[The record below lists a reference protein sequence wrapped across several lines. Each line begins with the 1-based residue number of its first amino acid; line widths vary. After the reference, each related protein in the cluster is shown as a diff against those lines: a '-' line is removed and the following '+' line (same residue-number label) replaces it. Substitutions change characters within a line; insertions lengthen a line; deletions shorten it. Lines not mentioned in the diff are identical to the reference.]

1 MERVSEPTQPHVS
14 TEERRRKVEVEEEE
28 ESHHRG
34 VVSAGMSLRRTIS
47 DGSASGSS
55 VEFFDAVESLD
66 ELDGDSSRV
75 PLQTLS
81 ETNAATVKHESG
93 PTKETSRK
101 APAGSVGIYLNS
113 SNGSK
118 DTWTSAR
125 EFPEDDIVGDDC
137 SNDLAAS
144 SISLID
150 AAITESAEEEEGTC
164 AVKEVPP
171 LNISSLAEQQQGVD
185 EEDTVPHH
193 ELRKQC
199 DEEDEEALKRLTV
212 RQEDLDHQEEVDNC
226 ASAVITNLEGC
237 AVDPKPG
244 ETTEKECS
252 SSLLGEKA
260 NETITS
266 KDSTQ
271 NVEIGDSYLT
281 PNRID
286 CNVCDFTSPLESL
299 YLFCLRG
306 DNKEQMPN
314 DCSLDEMRSNSIKT
328 RTSISDEN
336 DLPPASGVADES
348 IPLANLSGDS
358 SDGDSEATDRADRF
372 QIKNNDTGDAF
383 DMRTVFTEDGLSNS
397 IETDYSFLPSRAHLT
412 LQRQSSSKW
421 ENECDDATGPSASI
435 DNSDMTSLGRGIN
448 FSAKTN
454 RLASKVAANMRK
466 GISELRS
473 SQKQKL
479 PRMRASTADE
489 VPSNAIYV
497 KSRARAP
504 EQCHDMLAD
513 SSFNPM
519 LLVSTRESSSHG
531 PGWCASFSQDGRFLA
546 TAGESGCLEIW
557 AVAPSSR
564 VLHPNGVV
572 TLPAQEETI
581 CTHFSFGDVKLAS
594 DSNDSDGSR
603 LRFIGTGPELATNLE
618 ILSKEPI
625 QRYTDHDADVIDLSW
640 SHTNFLLT
648 ASLDKSVRLYH
659 HTKSECLHLFKHA
672 NLVASVDFHPSDDRY
687 FISGGVDKKLRLW
700 DVTSGRVK
708 EWAQSPSVITTVRF
722 SPDGKYACAGLFR
735 GQVYWYSVDDG
746 LKYYTQIACRN
757 RSGKHRQG
765 KKVTG
770 ISFVR
775 AERDDW
781 LSTSANPPMTTPDC
795 EDSEIGHSIAK
806 KLSHS
811 GREVAA
817 RLSTLR
823 GNGAKAPDALRYT
836 ERMLVSTNDSR
847 LRLYNLNDFCLIR
860 KYKGNS
866 NLSMQIRA
874 RVSESGSHIA
884 CGSET
889 GQVFIW
895 ETSDKSRRRVGNH
908 MMDKAREKA
917 MSHASFEASKSDLP
931 IVTDTVFFP
940 GKSLREALASSD
952 VFPFALGM
960 DRVDDDLS
968 NAAILTLDY
977 DGRMRVFLRKS
988 CLDNILDSCT
998 PRGGMIT

>member
-1 MERVSEPTQPHVS
+1 
-14 TEERRRKVEVEEEE
+14 
-28 ESHHRG
+28 
-34 VVSAGMSLRRTIS
+34 MSLRRTIS

-55 VEFFDAVESLD
+55 VEFYDAVENLEDLD
-66 ELDGDSSRV
+66 AGDRV
-75 PLQTLS
+75 PNLQTLS
-81 ETNAATVKHESG
+81 ENNAAPHESG
-93 PTKETSRK
+93 PAKEASRK
-101 APAGSVGIYLNS
+101 APAGSGVPFLKS
-113 SNGSK
+113 GSQ
-118 DTWTSAR
+118 DTWISAR
-125 EFPEDDIVGDDC
+125 ECPEDDMVGDDC
-137 SNDLAAS
+137 SRDLAAS

-150 AAITESAEEEEGTC
+150 AAITESSEEDEGTS
-164 AVKEVPP
+164 ATYEVLP
-171 LNISSLAEQQQGVD
+171 LNISSLSSEQQQGVG
-185 EEDTVPHH
+185 EDTAPPAPPR
-193 ELRKQC
+193 ERKQHD
-199 DEEDEEALKRLTV
+199 DEDDETLKRHLA
-212 RQEDLDHQEEVDNC
+212 RQEDLDHQEQVDDC
-226 ASAVITNLEGC
+226 ASAVSMKVEGC
-237 AVDPKPG
+237 ADQKPG
-244 ETTEKECS
+244 KASEKECS
-252 SSLLGEKA
+252 SSLPDEIA
-260 NETITS
+260 DETIAS
-266 KDSTQ
+266 NDSAQ

-281 PNRID
+281 PNRVD
-286 CNVCDFTSPLESL
+286 CNVCDFSSPLESL

-306 DNKEQMPN
+306 DNKEQIPN
-314 DCSLDEMRSNSIKT
+314 VRGGDEMRSNSIKT
-328 RTSISDEN
+328 RTSISDGN
-336 DLPPASGVADES
+336 DLPPESGVAD

-358 SDGDSEATDRADRF
+358 SDADSDSTAERF

-383 DMRTVFTEDGLSNS
+383 DMRTVFTEDGLSKS

-412 LQRQSSSKW
+412 LQRQSSSQRQS
-421 ENECDDATGPSASI
+421 ELDDATDPSASI
-435 DNSDMTSLGRGIN
+435 ENSDTTPQGRGIN

-454 RLASKVAANMRK
+454 RLASKVAENMRK

-489 VPSNAIYV
+489 VPSNAIHV

-504 EQCHDMLAD
+504 EQCHDVLAD

-531 PGWCASFSQDGRFLA
+531 PGWCASFSKDGRFLA

-594 DSNDSDGSR
+594 DSNESEGSR

-735 GQVYWYSVDDG
+735 GQVYLYSVDDG

-781 LSTSANPPMTTPDC
+781 LSSSANPPMTAPDY
-795 EDSEIGHSIAK
+795 EDSEIGHSLAK
-806 KLSHS
+806 KLGHS
-811 GREVAA
+811 SRGVAA
-817 RLSTLR
+817 RLSILR

-860 KYKGNS
+860 KYKGHS

-895 ETSDKSRRRVGNH
+895 ETSDKSRRKVGNH
-908 MMDKAREKA
+908 MMTNKAQEKTI
-917 MSHASFEASKSDLP
+917 SHASFEASKSDLP

-960 DRVDDDLS
+960 DRVHDDLS

-988 CLDNILDSCT
+988 CLDNILDSAT